1 MLESAQNGWLF
12 FALQGGYSCVPYMWT
27 EGAGRF
33 SLTRGDYQ
41 CCLPANGGHRY
52 YLVNQVQHL

>member
-12 FALQGGYSCVPYMWT
+12 LLFKVDTRVPYVWT